1 MILFAM
7 LSAFFFL
14 TQFLQLVQGRSA
26 LHAGLLIIPVAA
38 SMMVGAPIAGV
49 TVGRVGPRALNIV
62 AVASMAGGMLMLSTI
77 AVDSSVWAVI
87 VPLAMFGLGGGLA
100 LAPLTDTVM
109 AAVPV
114 NDAGVGSAVNDV
126 SRELGG
132 ALGVAVIGA
141 IVNGSYSERVGDA
154 LAGSASPEVIEVARE
169 GIGGAVL
176 AGQSL
181 GPTGDNVV
189 SAANAAFMDAI
200 TAGFRI
206 SAAIL
211 VATLVVVV
219 TMLPNKMRTHQAGLE
234 AETGLDAIVLHTGK
248 GVPEPGPAPE
258 RVA

>member
-1 MILFAM
+1 M
-7 LSAFFFL
+7 
-14 TQFLQLVQGRSA
+14 
-26 LHAGLLIIPVAA
+26 
-38 SMMVGAPIAGV
+38 
-49 TVGRVGPRALNIV
+49 
-62 AVASMAGGMLMLSTI
+62 
-77 AVDSSVWAVI
+77 
-87 VPLAMFGLGGGLA
+87 
-100 LAPLTDTVM
+100 
-109 AAVPV
+109 
-114 NDAGVGSAVNDV
+114 
-126 SRELGG
+126 
-132 ALGVAVIGA
+132 IGA

>member
-1 MILFAM
+1 
-7 LSAFFFL
+7 
-14 TQFLQLVQGRSA
+14 
-26 LHAGLLIIPVAA
+26 
-38 SMMVGAPIAGV
+38 MMVGAPIAGV

-114 NDAGVGSAVNDV
+114 NDAGVGSAVNDL

-248 GVPEPGPAPE
+248 GAPKPGPAPE